1 MPSTS
6 TTCARCGRPVEPG
19 EHLCAQCREEV
30 GPAATTGQSAS
41 APTPAGDPDQQ
52 ERQDRWPATMVRPSP
67 VQYHATIF
75 LTVALVLVGLGVWAF
90 IAHHG
95 VGPFDANV
103 RSRSAYDRG
112 AQTIVVAV
120 TNQGS
125 RSSRATCT
133 FRALDG
139 SDVPIATTT
148 VLTDPIPSHTTV
160 DVTQVFRGLS
170 TQPAAYD
177 TVCT

>member
-1 MPSTS
+1 MPPT
-6 TTCARCGRPVEPG
+6 TPTCARCGRPVEPG

-30 GPAATTGQSAS
+30 GPAAAAGQ
-41 APTPAGDPDQQ
+41 PTPTPMPVGDPDQQ

-75 LTVALVLVGLGVWAF
+75 VTVALVLVGLAVWAF
-90 IAHHG
+90 ISHHG

-103 RSRSAYDRG
+103 RSRSAYDNG
-112 AQTIVVAV
+112 GQTIVVAV

-148 VLTDPIPSHTTV
+148 VLTHPIPSHTTV
-160 DVTQVFRGLS
+160 DVTYVFRGMT
-170 TQPAAYD
+170 TQPAAFD

>member
-1 MPSTS
+1 MKMPTTT

-30 GPAATTGQSAS
+30 GPAAAAGTR
-41 APTPAGDPDQQ
+41 PAQ
-52 ERQDRWPATMVRPSP
+52 EETDLERRQRLWPSTMVRPSP

-75 LTVALVLVGLGVWAF
+75 VTIVLVLVGLGVWAF
-90 IAHHG
+90 LAHRG

-103 RSRSAYDRG
+103 RSETPYAAG
-112 AQTIVVAV
+112 TQTIVVAV
-120 TNQGS
+120 ANQGS

-133 FRALDG
+133 FRALDASEG
-139 SDVPIATTT
+139 ELASATI
-148 VLTDPIPSHTTV
+148 LTDPIPAHTTV
-160 DVTQVFRGLS
+160 DVTQVFRGLPE
-170 TQPAAYD
+170 QPAGYD

>member
-1 MPSTS
+1 
-6 TTCARCGRPVEPG
+6 
-19 EHLCAQCREEV
+19 
-30 GPAATTGQSAS
+30 
-41 APTPAGDPDQQ
+41 
-52 ERQDRWPATMVRPSP
+52 MVRPSP

-75 LTVALVLVGLGVWAF
+75 VTVALVLVGLAVWAF
-90 IAHHG
+90 ISHHG

-103 RSRSAYDRG
+103 RSRTDYAHGS
-112 AQTIVVAV
+112 QTIVVAV

-139 SDVPIATTT
+139 SDVPIASAT
-148 VLTDPIPSHTTV
+148 VLTDPIPSHTTA
-160 DVTQVFRGLS
+160 DVTYVFRGMT
-170 TQPAAYD
+170 TQPAAFD